1 MTAHRN
7 SRPLSPTI
15 GGVLAVLLAT
25 AVSLAPRV
33 AAVTYILPSDE
44 SMVDGTPT
52 IVFGRVLSAR
62 PATDDIRWPATDV
75 TVEVEEVLKG
85 TVTGSTIVVRQ
96 PGGARPDG
104 LAMRIAGLPML
115 REEERVLLFLSKQDG
130 VFRTVDFALGIFF
143 EVPVEGLT
151 LLQREP
157 SLREDVLD
165 PVQQAPANRE
175 ALLGPRE
182 SEGFRRWLRERAA
195 GVKRP
200 ADYFVP
206 ESEIVRGPVSVRSPY
221 RFFRT
226 GPECEYADWS
236 IRWTEFEQGDYVG
249 FHIQDIG
256 GVTAFGYSQ
265 QDVMREVGDA
275 MRAWNSDSRSR
286 VDLRYFRAPVP
297 PEPRE
302 YRGRNLIMFEDP
314 YNQQPGENTLAWT
327 SSWFACNDTPVR
339 RPSPYDSYSDV
350 RIGQSDIT
358 FRRGIEQ
365 YLWQVDPR
373 DWVVRANFEGIL
385 AHELGHSLGFDH
397 PCGDDESG
405 ECRTTATR
413 EAIMRATAH
422 GDGRGARLS
431 SDDLAILR
439 ILYPEAASTRPPAA
453 PTGVRVMPTNSTT
466 ARVTWTDRSWDEE
479 GFAVWNRLA
488 GAGWEIALR
497 TRANV
502 EEAYVHGL
510 RPGGRY
516 DFLVRAYRGDLY
528 ADSDPVPVTMPRGTV
543 PGTLQGSQFGVSFSA
558 RANGSTTTGQSGWSS
573 EKGVL
578 YWLFDSGN
586 PESLVKVLDG
596 RTTNGHWWLDL
607 AVTSDLHSRTR
618 AAHRAT
624 GDEWIAYTGLGRD
637 VFNNPDESNANRLVH
652 CAIPASRT
660 DNVCAISGFGTT
672 VSLRHAWDSSGRIPS
687 RYFLPPSASAALTVR
702 RHAPSF
708 HPAGSDGGPTS
719 FAGDRLPSE
728 GRNTPSAASPVL
740 RATFHASQPTADF
753 VNDRSPIP
761 LALPTVTAASTLHG
775 SRFSINFSAKASDST
790 VVGRSAGWSSDKGV
804 LYWLFDSENPESLVK
819 VLDGRTT
826 NGHWWLDLAVTSDLR
841 SLTRVT
847 HRGSGEEWVAM
858 TGFGRDVFT
867 DPGNTADRL
876 VHCAYPA
883 SRADN
888 RCAFWGYGTTIS
900 LRDAWDSSGRI
911 PSIHYD

>member
-1 MTAHRN
+1 MQPKLETTTAP
-7 SRPLSPTI
+7 PLGI
-15 GGVLAVLLAT
+15 AVAVLLAT
-25 AVSLAPRV
+25 TVSIAPPV
-33 AAVTYILPSDE
+33 AAVTYVLPSDE

-62 PATDDIRWPATDV
+62 PATDDVRWPATDV

-85 TVTGSTIVVRQ
+85 TVAGSRIVVRQ

-115 REEERVLLFLSKQDG
+115 REGERVLLFVSERNG

-143 EVPVEGLT
+143 ETRVAGGT
-151 LLQREP
+151 LLEREA
-157 SLREDVLD
+157 SLREDVLALERQD
-165 PVQQAPANRE
+165 RADRD
-175 ALLGPRE
+175 ALLGPRQGE
-182 SEGFRRWLRERAA
+182 RFRRWIGERAV
-195 GVKRP
+195 GVERP

-206 ESEIVRGPVSVRSPY
+206 ESEIVRDPMAVRSPY
-221 RFFRT
+221 RFIRT
-226 GPECEYADWS
+226 GPDCEYADWS

-249 FHIQDIG
+249 FHVQDIG

-265 QDVMREVGDA
+265 QDVTREVGDA
-275 MRAWNSDSRSR
+275 MRAWNNDSGSR
-286 VDLRYFRAPVP
+286 VDLRYFRTPVP
-297 PEPRE
+297 PEPPG

-314 YNQQPGENTLAWT
+314 YNEQPGANTLAWANT
-327 SSWFACNDTPVR
+327 WSTCDNTPVR

-350 RIGQSDIT
+350 RIVQSDII

-365 YLWQVDPR
+365 YLRQVDPR
-373 DWVVRANFEGIL
+373 DWVMRANFEGIL

-405 ECRTTATR
+405 ECRTAATR

-453 PTGVRVMPTNSTT
+453 PTSVRVMPTNGTT

-479 GFAVWNRLA
+479 GFAVWNRLT

-573 EKGVL
+573 EKGIL

-607 AVTSDLHSRTR
+607 AVTSDLHSVARIV
-618 AAHRAT
+618 HRGT
-624 GDEWIAYTGLGRD
+624 GDEWVAITGLGRD
-637 VFNNPDESNANRLVH
+637 VFTNADESNANRLVH
-652 CAIPASRT
+652 CAIPASRA
-660 DNVCAISGFGTT
+660 DNVCAVSGYGTT
-672 VSLRHAWDSSGRIPS
+672 VSLRDAWDASGRIPS
-687 RYFLPPSASAALTVR
+687 SYFLPPSASSAMTVR

-708 HPAGSDGGPTS
+708 DRAGSNSGPTS
-719 FAGDRLPSE
+719 FAHDRLPSE
-728 GRNTPSAASPVL
+728 GRDTPSTALPVL
-740 RATFHASQPTADF
+740 HATSRASQPTADF

-761 LALPTVTAASTLHG
+761 VALPTVAAASTLHG
-775 SRFSINFSAKASDST
+775 SRFSINFSARANDST
-790 VVGRSAGWSSDKGV
+790 VAGRSAGWSSDKGV
-804 LYWLFDSENPESLVK
+804 LYWLFDSDNPEALVK

-841 SLTRVT
+841 SLTRT
-847 HRGSGEEWVAM
+847 SHRGSGEEWVAI
-858 TGFGRDVFT
+858 TGLGRDVFT
-867 DPGNTADRL
+867 DPGDTADRL